1 MPLFM
6 LDTDTASC
14 LIRGRKP
21 LLDARVSRVPPGQI
35 CISAV
40 TRGELLYGLKLKEG
54 AVRLAKVVEQFLSR
68 VDCLSWDAAAAT
80 QFASVASV
88 LHKAGMQIGS
98 MDAMIA
104 GHALAVGA
112 VLVTNN
118 GRHFAR
124 VPGLTVENWT
134 QDH

>member
-1 MPLFM
+1 M
-6 LDTDTASC
+6 
-14 LIRGRKP
+14 
-21 LLDARVSRVPPGQI
+21 LDARVSRVPPGQI